1 MHMTIHTL
9 PLIRFLLFLIPQ
21 VQNIN
26 STVLYSSSVYTRVMV
41 GFYKYVVSVHQ
52 ILAIFIIYTSLFLT
66 ETKHIFFKKKD
77 KGAKIKINK
86 RWNFLSRSDSRCG
99 NPLSFCFPEPNWCT
113 APEDRSGQKKRT
125 PPRQRSLRHLHG
137 HCVLCYTIEG
147 LLFLLVI
154 LPVNKHVTDQ

>member
-66 ETKHIFFKKKD
+66 ETKHIFLKKKT

-86 RWNFLSRSDSRCG
+86 R
-99 NPLSFCFPEPNWCT
+99 
-113 APEDRSGQKKRT
+113 
-125 PPRQRSLRHLHG
+125 
-137 HCVLCYTIEG
+137 
-147 LLFLLVI
+147 
-154 LPVNKHVTDQ
+154 